1 MDQKSIINKTLEYD
15 VFISY
20 RHIADDGVWVCETL
34 APALEAAGLKVCLD
48 EVSFRPG
55 APIVLEM
62 ERAVL
67 QSHFTVGVFTPE
79 YAYSGFT
86 ELEYIMAKH
95 LGAEEQEVRF
105 IGLIYRDCALPL
117 MSRSTLML
125 DMRDKSKFDAN
136 IQRLVDAVKKPVVSY

>member
-1 MDQKSIINKTLEYD
+1 MDQKPASSNTREYD

-20 RHIADDGVWVCETL
+20 RHIADDGGWVCETL
-34 APALEAAGLKVCLD
+34 VPALEAAGLQVCLD

-55 APIVLEM
+55 TPVILEM

-86 ELEYIMAKH
+86 ELEQVMAKH
-95 LGAEEQEVRF
+95 LGAKEQEARF
-105 IGLIYRDCALPL
+105 IGLLYRDCALPL

-125 DMRDKSKFDAN
+125 DMRDKSKFEAN
-136 IQRLVDAVKKPVVSY
+136 IQRLVDAVKRPVVSC